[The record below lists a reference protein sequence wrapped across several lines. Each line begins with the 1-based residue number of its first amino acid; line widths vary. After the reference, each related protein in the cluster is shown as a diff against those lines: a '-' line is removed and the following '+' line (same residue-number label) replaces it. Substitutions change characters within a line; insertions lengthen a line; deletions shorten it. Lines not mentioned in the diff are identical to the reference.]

1 MHYNLDLNYIITL
14 LLLPVLI
21 LHRGHAHHHQRAGGD
36 VQGRDEDEGQRGDL
50 ATLGATHVRR
60 EEEPGQ
66 AGEASGPAVVAA
78 IGSPLLDN
86 GVEKAV

>member
-1 MHYNLDLNYIITL
+1 MDLNYIITL

-21 LHRGHAHHHQRAGGD
+21 LHRGHAHHHQRASGD
-36 VQGRDEDEGQRGDL
+36 VQGRDEDDGQRGDL

>member
-1 MHYNLDLNYIITL
+1 MPYNLDLNYIITL

-50 ATLGATHVRR
+50 ATL
-60 EEEPGQ
+60 
-66 AGEASGPAVVAA
+66 
-78 IGSPLLDN
+78 
-86 GVEKAV
+86 